1 MSSAGTLSL
10 RVGASE
16 RVRRSRG
23 GRWLAIALVGLIL
36 VSLAARLSLLLRSS
50 WLLEGD
56 DALSALMALSVLD
69 GDRPIM
75 LKNQTYAAAW
85 EPYAM
90 AVTYAVLGISRVSAK
105 LPALLGSLAL
115 IGTTC
120 LLAREVA
127 GTAAAWFAGLLA
139 ALPPVYVL
147 VLSLKP
153 WAPYT
158 EVILFGSLCVTCAL
172 RLAWPDGR
180 TDVES
185 SRPGAAGRPRGA
197 YSTNGSRR
205 ARRDGWWALATGV
218 CGGLALW
225 MHPLA
230 VCYLIAAFLPLVARA
245 RRGGR
250 WPMIATAGL
259 AGFGLGGLPFWL
271 FNVQTGG
278 ATFRFVAG
286 GTQGQTADRG
296 AVLAAWWNNDLPRGA
311 GLWHPWGPSPPLLA
325 AAMAVF
331 VAIGVLCALLARR
344 RISLRPLDGV
354 LMLLVLMPTLL
365 VFSGFGGPALNPYGF
380 DATGRY
386 TPPIW
391 SALAVVLGAVLGV
404 VWQVRR
410 YLAVGLSLV
419 PLAVN
424 AAGLLTI
431 DPLEAFQSPY
441 WDRLPADNAPL
452 LAILRDEHVGAVW
465 MNHWAGQPVMFDARA
480 NGQPLIAYDWYDV
493 QAGGIDRYPEYRPL
507 AEQAER
513 PAFVLVTD
521 DVEPE
526 LEHTLR
532 FMGISFVERRASA
545 YVVVIPTSRPVHPSE
560 VTAAIDYRY

>member
-1 MSSAGTLSL
+1 MSSVGTLSL

-23 GRWLAIALVGLIL
+23 GRWLVIALVGLIL
-36 VSLAARLSLLLRSS
+36 VSLAVRLSLLLRSS

-90 AVTYAVLGISRVSAK
+90 AVTYAVLGVSRVSVK

-127 GTAAAWFAGLLA
+127 GTAAAWFAALLA
-139 ALPPVYVL
+139 AVPPVYVL

-158 EVILFGSLCVTCAL
+158 EVILFGSLSVTCAL

-180 TDVES
+180 TEVET
-185 SRPGAAGRPRGA
+185 SRQGAAGRPRGVH
-197 YSTNGSRR
+197 STARSRR
-205 ARRDGWWALATGV
+205 ARRDGCWAFACGV

-230 VCYLIAAFLPLVARA
+230 VCYLIAAFLVLAARV
-245 RRGGR
+245 RGGR
-250 WPMIATAGL
+250 WPMIAGAGL
-259 AGFGLGGLPFWL
+259 AGFVLGGLPFWL

-278 ATFRFVAG
+278 ATFGFVASG
-286 GTQGQTADRG
+286 AQGQTADRG
-296 AVLAAWWNNDLPRGA
+296 AVLTAWWNNDLPRGA
-311 GLWHPWGPSPPLLA
+311 GLWHPWGSSPPLLGA
-325 AAMAVF
+325 VMAVF
-331 VAIGVLCALLARR
+331 VVVGVLCALLARR
-344 RISLRPLDGV
+344 RISLRPLDSV
-354 LMLLVLMPTLL
+354 LILVVLMPTLL

-410 YLAVGLSLV
+410 FLAVGLSLV

-424 AAGLLTI
+424 AAGPLAI

-441 WDRLPADNAPL
+441 WDRLPADNVPL
-452 LAILRDEHVGAVW
+452 LAILRDEHVAAVW

-493 QAGGIDRYPEYRPL
+493 NAGGIDRYPEYRPL
-507 AEQAER
+507 VEQAER
-513 PAFVLVTD
+513 PAYVLVTD
-521 DVEPE
+521 EAEPE

-532 FMGISFVERRASA
+532 LMGISFVERRASP